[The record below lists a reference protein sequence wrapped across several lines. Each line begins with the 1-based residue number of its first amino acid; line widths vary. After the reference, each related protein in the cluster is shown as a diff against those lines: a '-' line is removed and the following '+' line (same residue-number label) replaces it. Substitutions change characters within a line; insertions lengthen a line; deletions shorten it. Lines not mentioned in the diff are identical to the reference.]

1 YILLFYQ
8 SIPMLIVDTLKNI
21 GSPPDSSGGMLT
33 NKSDS
38 GDFIFYVAS
47 YLFVILK
54 RLSTGEK

>member
-1 YILLFYQ
+1 
-8 SIPMLIVDTLKNI
+8 MLIVDTLKNI

-54 RLSTGEK
+54 KLSTGEK